1 MTRRKKAQVGRFRN
15 QRGKENKRMDEEKRL
30 REALETTA
38 EGMTEKELRI
48 VLAFIRG
55 LLSNK
60 E

>member
-1 MTRRKKAQVGRFRN
+1 
-15 QRGKENKRMDEEKRL
+15 MDEEKRR
-30 REALETTA
+30 REALETAA
-38 EGMTEKELRI
+38 EGMTETELRI

>member
-1 MTRRKKAQVGRFRN
+1 
-15 QRGKENKRMDEEKRL
+15 MDEEKRL
-30 REALETTA
+30 REALETA
-38 EGMTEKELRI
+38 AKEMTEKELRI